1 MPYRVHSQTCRGAGL
16 AVRGTLRLLSRVPAG
31 ASDFR
36 HAGSGALRRRGHRG
50 LLWPREGVLCR
61 VGECHAATIPLQEL
75 DAEPSLELADRA
87 RERRLGDREP
97 IGSASEVQFFR
108 DGDEVS
114 KLAGLEIVHVKS
126 LLTDTW

>member
-1 MPYRVHSQTCRGAGL
+1 MGRSGFCHEYQRALRISGTPGPARCGGEGIEGYCGL
-16 AVRGTLRLLSRVPAG
+16 AKEYSAG
-31 ASDFR
+31 
-36 HAGSGALRRRGHRG
+36 
-50 LLWPREGVLCR
+50 